1 MRVKKQ
7 NIGFWIYREEPTHT
21 HTTHGVRDDASHP
34 PPPPSLPPIPL
45 MGGGADPIK
54 GRGIDKGEGEEGG
67 GKKSAPCAK
76 NANWGGASAKIG
88 NAAHL
93 TAIKGTQP
101 RDCH

>member
-34 PPPPSLPPIPL
+34 PPPSSLPPFPL

-67 GKKSAPCAK
+67 AK
-76 NANWGGASAKIG
+76 NPPHVLRMPIGAALQQK
-88 NAAHL
+88 
-93 TAIKGTQP
+93 KVMQP
-101 RDCH
+101 I